1 MVDIDSQL
9 HYSKYENSITSPIAA
24 SLTRKCARRLCGGHP
39 VQSPSFLTQA
49 GGKRM
54 ELQTAVTRVFS
65 IVLLLALRKWR

>member
-1 MVDIDSQL
+1 M
-9 HYSKYENSITSPIAA
+9 
-24 SLTRKCARRLCGGHP
+24 
-39 VQSPSFLTQA
+39 QSPSFLTQA